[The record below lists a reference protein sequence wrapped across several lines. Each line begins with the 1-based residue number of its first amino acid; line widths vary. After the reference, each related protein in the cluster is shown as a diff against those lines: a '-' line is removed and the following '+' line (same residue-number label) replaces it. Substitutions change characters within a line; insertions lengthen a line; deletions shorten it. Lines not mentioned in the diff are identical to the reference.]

1 MCICVYCSFM
11 CVCVYCSYTCVYSYY
26 SFMCV
31 YVYCSY
37 MCVYV
42 YCSSMC
48 VYVYCNR
55 VLTFPSFTIYKHL
68 EITVVTLCLQF
79 VRLIHQVWMAV
90 RHILRVLN
98 NLKYGFIGLY
108 TIGLEYIT
116 ARCICTISES
126 TSSCIILF
134 MLFHHI
140 MLDLVI
146 VYNDSEFKI
155 YGTPTVLYD
164 INIIVCT
171 FLFK

>member
-1 MCICVYCSFM
+1 MCLLQFYVCMCLLQLYVCIFLLQFYVCICLLQLY
-11 CVCVYCSYTCVYSYY
+11 VCI
-26 SFMCV
+26 
-31 YVYCSY
+31 
-37 MCVYV
+37 YV

-98 NLKYGFIGLY
+98 NLKYGLIGLY

-134 MLFHHI
+134 MLFHI